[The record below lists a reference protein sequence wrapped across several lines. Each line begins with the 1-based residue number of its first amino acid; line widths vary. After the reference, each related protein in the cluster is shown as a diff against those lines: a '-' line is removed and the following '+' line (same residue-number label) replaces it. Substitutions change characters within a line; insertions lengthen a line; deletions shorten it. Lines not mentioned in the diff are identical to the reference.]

1 VPGRAVALLVLLV
14 VAGAAR
20 SAHAGDPGGGP
31 DDRADQP
38 AAPVTPGDQPLVE
51 LYTMGQG
58 DDMFEKFGHA
68 ALCIRYPR
76 EPRRTRCYNYGSTD
90 FDSVVPLFWG
100 FLRGRSLFW
109 VSVSSRARMLE
120 YYRESDRSIWRQLI
134 ELSPEQTAQLAA
146 ALAHDAREE
155 NRYYRY
161 HHYRDN
167 CSTRLRDHLDRVT
180 GGVLSAATREP
191 SHHGTY
197 RDISRRGFAGD
208 TALLLVSDLILGRG
222 TDHQPDNYEAMF
234 LPDVLRTEVE
244 ARLGARPELV
254 YTRRGPS
261 FPSDPGLGGR
271 WLWLLIAAV
280 LAAPL
285 ALVRTIGRGRRERAA
300 VIAAAIPLALVGLL
314 LWTLAIASP
323 LPEVR
328 WNEVLLVFMPFD
340 LALVFL
346 GPVRRRLYARAR
358 AGELALVSLLR
369 AVGVLR
375 QPLWLLVPIPLAAMI
390 LMATAALA
398 PARAVTP
405 VGPEPA
411 TPPVAGG

>member
-1 VPGRAVALLVLLV
+1 VVARRAVALLLLL
-14 VAGAAR
+14 AGAAR

-31 DDRADQP
+31 DDRAAEP
-38 AAPVTPGDQPLVE
+38 PEPGDQPIVE

-68 ALCIRYPR
+68 ALCIRFPR
-76 EPRRTRCYNYGSTD
+76 QPRRTRCYNYGSTD

-109 VSVSSRARMLE
+109 VSVSTRARMLQ
-120 YYRESDRSIWRQLI
+120 YYRESDRSIWRQVI
-134 ELSPEQTAQLAA
+134 ELPPERATELAA

-155 NRYYRY
+155 NRYYQY
-161 HHYRDN
+161 HHYKDN
-167 CSTRLRDHLDRVT
+167 CSTRVRDHLDRVT
-180 GGVLSAATREP
+180 GGALSAATREP

-208 TALLLVSDLILGRG
+208 PALLLVSDLILGRA
-222 TDHQPDNYEAMF
+222 TDRQPDNYEAMF

-271 WLWLLIAAV
+271 WLWLLLAV
-280 LAAPL
+280 LFAAPL
-285 ALVRTIGRGRRERAA
+285 AAARWRGRYERAA
-300 VIAAAIPLALVGLL
+300 IAAAAIPLALLGLL
-314 LWTLAIASP
+314 LWTLAVASP

-328 WNEVLLVFMPFD
+328 WNEVLLVFMPWD
-340 LALVFL
+340 LALLFL
-346 GPVRRRLYARAR
+346 GRERRRLYARVR
-358 AGELALVSLLR
+358 CGELALVSLLR
-369 AVGVLR
+369 AVGILR
-375 QPLWLLVPIPLAAMI
+375 QPLWLLVPIPLAALALI
-390 LMATAALA
+390 ATAPRAPV
-398 PARAVTP
+398 PARAAEP
-405 VGPEPA
+405 VGTGLA
-411 TPPVAGG
+411 TPPVAGS

>member
-1 VPGRAVALLVLLV
+1 VLVALLVV
-14 VAGAAR
+14 TG
-20 SAHAGDPGGGP
+20 SPYAHAGDPGGGP
-31 DDRADQP
+31 DDRAAEP
-38 AAPVTPGDQPLVE
+38 PEPGDQPIVE

-68 ALCIRYPR
+68 ALCIRFPR
-76 EPRRTRCYNYGSTD
+76 QPRRTRCYNYGSTD

-109 VSVSSRARMLE
+109 VSVSTRARMLE
-120 YYRESDRSIWRQLI
+120 YYRESDRSIWRQVI
-134 ELSPEQTAQLAA
+134 ELPPEQATELAA

-155 NRYYRY
+155 NRYYQY
-161 HHYRDN
+161 HHYKDN

-180 GGVLSAATREP
+180 GGALSAATREP

-208 TALLLVSDLILGRG
+208 TALLLLSDLILGRG
-222 TDHQPDNYEAMF
+222 TDRQPDNYEAMF

-261 FPSDPGLGGR
+261 FPSDPGMGGR
-271 WLWLLIAAV
+271 WLWLLLAA
-280 LAAPL
+280 LFAAPL
-285 ALVRTIGRGRRERAA
+285 ALSRTVWRGSHERAA
-300 VIAAAIPLALVGLL
+300 LAAAAIPLSLLGLL

-328 WNEVLLVFMPFD
+328 WNEVLLVFMPWD

-346 GPVRRRLYARAR
+346 GRERRRLYARVR
-358 AGELALVSLLR
+358 CGELALVSLLR

-375 QPLWLLVPIPLAAMI
+375 QPLWLLVPIPLAVLA
-390 LMATAALA
+390 LLATAPRA
-398 PARAVTP
+398 PATEP
-405 VGPEPA
+405 VGTGLA
-411 TPPVAGG
+411 TPPVAGS